1 MRGIKVWIRNKDQ
14 ANVVALFN
22 VLNSLT
28 FFVQQIGG
36 NRYRQLG
43 FDLAGLNYH
52 GVASTANGMTRTALV
67 RLDEVTLEGH
77 EAQNVRALINEGELH
92 GSLLGMGYLERF
104 SRIEILRDRLRITF

>member
-1 MRGIKVWIRNKDQ
+1 MGGIKVRIRNKDQ

-43 FDLAGLNYH
+43 FDLAG
-52 GVASTANGMTRTALV
+52 VV
-67 RLDEVTLEGH
+67 LDTFFFKNT
-77 EAQNVRALINEGELH
+77 Q
-92 GSLLGMGYLERF
+92 
-104 SRIEILRDRLRITF
+104 DRQR